1 MRSETA
7 SVAAGRGTGL
17 ILLHA
22 WWGLNADV
30 LARAERLRAEGYEVV
45 TPDLFGGRVASTIDE
60 AKALTKGEQENEAK
74 LTQMVDDAVRDLG
87 QKVDRVGI
95 VGWSFGVWYAWKAA
109 MAHYD
114 KVQALVLFYGIG
126 PADPAAPLPPV
137 LAHYAEHDEFE
148 DLGDARKVERELTAA
163 GKDVRVELYPGTSH
177 WFDEP
182 SRPEYDKAA
191 SNLAWDR
198 SRAFLRKHLGAAQP

>member
-1 MRSETA
+1 
-7 SVAAGRGTGL
+7 VL
-17 ILLHA
+17 LLHA
-22 WWGLNADV
+22 WWGLNSDV

-74 LTQMVDDAVRDLG
+74 LTQVVDDAVRELG

-95 VGWSFGVWYAWKAA
+95 VAWSFGVWYAWK
-109 MAHYD
+109 MGITRSD
-114 KVQALVLFYGIG
+114 KVRALVLFYGIG
-126 PADPAAPLPPV
+126 PNEPDAPTTPV

-148 DLGDARKVERELTAA
+148 DLSFARQVEMEMKAA
-163 GKDVRVELYPGTSH
+163 GHDVRVELYPGTKH

-182 SRPEYDKAA
+182 SRPEFDKAA
-191 SNLAWDR
+191 SDLAWDR
-198 SRAFLRKHLGAAQP
+198 TRAFLQRHLRERPGAPRRT